1 MVNPARSSENWE
13 LVEAGLGI
21 PKQAVLKYQQ
31 TACMLGTDWHDT
43 LMDNKRKPAE

>member
-13 LVEAGLGI
+13 LVEEAGLE
-21 PKQAVLKYQQ
+21 QAVLKYQQ